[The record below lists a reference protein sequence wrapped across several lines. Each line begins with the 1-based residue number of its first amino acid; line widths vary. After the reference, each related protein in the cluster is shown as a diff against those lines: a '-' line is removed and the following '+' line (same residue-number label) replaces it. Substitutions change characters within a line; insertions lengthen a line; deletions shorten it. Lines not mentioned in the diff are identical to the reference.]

1 VEEVTVSI
9 PAEREDDETMV
20 DFAVALGFDRAYLTN
35 FTGAIQT
42 RMAAGYAD
50 WASSTSKN

>member
-1 VEEVTVSI
+1 MRRWWIS
-9 PAEREDDETMV
+9 
-20 DFAVALGFDRAYLTN
+20 VALGFDRAYLTN

-50 WASSTSKN
+50 WASSSSKN